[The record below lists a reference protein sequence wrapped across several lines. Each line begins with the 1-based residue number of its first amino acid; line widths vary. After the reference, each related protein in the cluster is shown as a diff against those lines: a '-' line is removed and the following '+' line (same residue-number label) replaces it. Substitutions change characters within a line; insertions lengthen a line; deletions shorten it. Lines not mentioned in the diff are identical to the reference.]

1 MFLILFDTRG
11 TGMSD
16 RGSQIFTP
24 EQRMRDV
31 QTILEKVGSE
41 RAVLSGASRGRPV
54 SAIRAPTAHLTSYWR
69 PLARDRARA
78 LLALATTTL
87 PYRRCIMKT
96 ALLIAAILAVGV
108 VSADAGHNQR
118 HGSSFH
124 KMHRVGSSMAAVGVP
139 AGGSLGE
146 QPASALYRR
155 NLRDSGYDAKK
166 NFDKAGHMCVSCDFY
181 GN

>member
-1 MFLILFDTRG
+1 
-11 TGMSD
+11 
-16 RGSQIFTP
+16 
-24 EQRMRDV
+24 
-31 QTILEKVGSE
+31 
-41 RAVLSGASRGRPV
+41 
-54 SAIRAPTAHLTSYWR
+54 
-69 PLARDRARA
+69 
-78 LLALATTTL
+78 
-87 PYRRCIMKT
+87 MKT

-108 VSADAGHNQR
+108 VSADAGHKQR

-124 KMHRVGSSMAAVGVP
+124 KMHHVGSSMAAVGVP

>member
-1 MFLILFDTRG
+1 
-11 TGMSD
+11 
-16 RGSQIFTP
+16 
-24 EQRMRDV
+24 
-31 QTILEKVGSE
+31 
-41 RAVLSGASRGRPV
+41 
-54 SAIRAPTAHLTSYWR
+54 
-69 PLARDRARA
+69 
-78 LLALATTTL
+78 
-87 PYRRCIMKT
+87 MKT

-108 VSADAGHNQR
+108 VSADAGHKQR

-139 AGGSLGE
+139 AGASLGE

>member
-1 MFLILFDTRG
+1 
-11 TGMSD
+11 
-16 RGSQIFTP
+16 
-24 EQRMRDV
+24 
-31 QTILEKVGSE
+31 
-41 RAVLSGASRGRPV
+41 
-54 SAIRAPTAHLTSYWR
+54 
-69 PLARDRARA
+69 
-78 LLALATTTL
+78 
-87 PYRRCIMKT
+87 MKT

-118 HGSSFH
+118 HGSSLH

-146 QPASALYRR
+146 QSASALYRR

-166 NFDKAGHMCVSCDFY
+166 NFDKVGHMCLSCDFY